1 MTAQNEEVNC
11 LKYRK
16 MKMFRVDFSL
26 HVIGCKFSGP
36 ITEQSEVQLKQ
47 SWFNFNTPINIA
59 KKKKFFLNLK
69 KLKDKLSLKK
79 Y

>member
-26 HVIGCKFSGP
+26 HAIGCKFSGP

-59 KKKKFFLNLK
+59 KKKKQN
-69 KLKDKLSLKK
+69 LKDKLSLKK

>member
-1 MTAQNEEVNC
+1 
-11 LKYRK
+11 
-16 MKMFRVDFSL
+16 MFRVDFSL

-59 KKKKFFLNLK
+59 KKKYLKKIKK

>member
-26 HVIGCKFSGP
+26 CVIGCKFSGP

-59 KKKKFFLNLK
+59 KKKKKNLK
-69 KLKDKLSLKK
+69 G
-79 Y
+79 